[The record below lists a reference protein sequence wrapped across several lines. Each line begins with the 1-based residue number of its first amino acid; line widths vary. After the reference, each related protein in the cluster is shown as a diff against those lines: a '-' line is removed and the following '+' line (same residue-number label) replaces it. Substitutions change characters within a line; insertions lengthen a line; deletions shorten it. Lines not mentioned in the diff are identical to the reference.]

1 VLPVRGHAMPTP
13 RASRRVPS
21 PYGRRATRAVPGTW
35 RRRVAPLG
43 ASQSQRSARNGTWRP
58 RASVTDDARAA
69 VARLLLRG
77 SQIRNGSRHSG
88 GGSRGRGCMETGGA
102 GAAVGLEGGEVGEVK
117 SVEMS
122 SLIRGRSSR
131 AGEGECL
138 MFYFLNGA
146 QSWRAPAEQRQG
158 SDVNACTGPTTSS
171 CFPCQQDGTWHRQ
184 LGSHLGNQIRH
195 MDRPSI
201 VPCQSHTHPYHPL
214 EQQRPEGARVE

>member
-1 VLPVRGHAMPTP
+1 MTPVQQW
-13 RASRRVPS
+13 RAFSSV
-21 PYGRRATRAVPGTW
+21 GRRFATAAGTP
-35 RRRVAPLG
+35 AAAG
-43 ASQSQRSARNGTWRP
+43 AYA
-58 RASVTDDARAA
+58 
-69 VARLLLRG
+69 
-77 SQIRNGSRHSG
+77 
-88 GGSRGRGCMETGGA
+88 SRGRGCMETGGA

-214 EQQRPEGARVE
+214 EQSSRDLREQELSKRDRYAFITPPRNHTQH